1 MPEPQ
6 RTPKPALDVA
16 ALGAKASAWFQ
27 GVFRALGAVIGQA
40 RVGLGRAAGQISH
53 PATRDFLVGVLMPKQ
68 LPAQTGD
75 ALSGMEGRLRMSGE
89 HSGAHSQPTPEQLR
103 SSGAHSQPSPEQL
116 RTSGS
121 RAAPKRPQRMGG
133 TFTPA
138 AAPASGPKRSLT
150 GGSQKISEDEVL
162 AIKHDAQRRKEE
174 ARARAVIDKFRGKLG
189 KFKLEK
195 LGELPRTFA
204 PAPLAEFRQAFP
216 AVPMETLQLL
226 TPLVVG
232 LSRDVC
238 DRAAIRTGWSEAERM
253 AFVNA
258 IEPASRERLRP
269 ALDALVALPG
279 EARQALLRLP
289 RAPVGPAVDALA
301 QKWATLPAEEVRS
314 VALALA
320 QFYGNELAT
329 VIRAAAPPVKI
340 APKGIR
346 G

>member
-1 MPEPQ
+1 MPEPLK
-6 RTPKPALDVA
+6 TPKPAVDVA
-16 ALGAKASAWFQ
+16 ALASAWFQ
-27 GVFRALGAVIGQA
+27 GVFRALGAAVVQA

-53 PATRDFLVGVLMPKQ
+53 PATRDFLVGVLMPRQ

-75 ALSGMEGRLRMSGE
+75 PLSGMEGRLRMSGE
-89 HSGAHSQPTPEQLR
+89 HSQPSPEQLR

-116 RTSGS
+116 RTSGT
-121 RAAPKRPQRMGG
+121 RAAPRRPQRKGAG

-150 GGSQKISEDEVL
+150 GGSQKLSEDEVL
-162 AIKHDAQRRKEE
+162 AIKHDALRRKEE

-216 AVPMETLQLL
+216 AVPLETLQLL

-253 AFVNA
+253 TFVNA

-289 RAPVGPAVDALA
+289 RAPVGPAVESLA
-301 QKWATLPAEEVRS
+301 QKWATLPPEEVRS